1 MENDFES
8 RFRASMSAQPNP
20 VVAKPK
26 KGLPKWLVIFIVFVF
41 LMLIGLV
48 VLVVMLPN
56 GDGGEV
62 DVGDSDIPQQSEPPR
77 MEVLNEEFAAAAAGG
92 EHADYTTEER
102 WTAYIDLYPTSV
114 RDNLGLKLS
123 DVLDPDSSYKFVM
136 IGALNSKALDYYLD
150 KGYIVAMVSM
160 RDIKTTYIIYG
171 RSDYSYLVFNSVL
184 PNEVLYMTRVDLFEG
199 VTGVPDFYA
208 VKGEE

>member
-8 RFRASMSAQPNP
+8 RFRASMRTQPNP
-20 VVAKPK
+20 VAAEPK
-26 KGLPKWLVIFIVFVF
+26 KGLPKWLIIFIVFVF

-48 VLVVMLPN
+48 VLVVTLPN

-62 DVGDSDIPQQSEPPR
+62 DVGDSDIPQQGEPPR
-77 MEVLNEEFAAAAAGG
+77 MEVLNEEFAAAVAGG
-92 EHADYTTEER
+92 EHTDYMTEER

-114 RDNLGLKLS
+114 RDNLGLELS
-123 DVLDPDSSYKFVM
+123 DVLDPDNSFKFVM

-150 KGYIVAMVSM
+150 KGYVVAMVSM
-160 RDIKTTYIIYG
+160 RGIKTTYIIYG
-171 RSDYSYLVFNSVL
+171 RSDYSYLVFNSLL
-184 PNEVLYMTRVDLFEG
+184 PDKVLYMTRVDLFEG
-199 VTGVPDFYA
+199 VTGVPDFYV